1 MSFAKAQDLLR
12 LAMMATGRRGVSLA
26 EIEAEFGCVHRTA
39 QRMTEALTT
48 AFPQTICTRDE
59 ERRARWTVP
68 ARAIAPLLTPSA
80 EELAALTTAISELD
94 DAAMTAEARALRS
107 LEARVR
113 ALIPAGQGA
122 RLEVDEEAL
131 LMALRHAARPGPR
144 PAADPAVDAAIY
156 EALKGPL
163 LLRILYRKR
172 AEDEPS
178 ERIVEPH
185 GLLLGVRR
193 YLVARDQAKGEGAP
207 LQHYRVEEISEAQV
221 QNESFVLD
229 PDFNIRLHAQ
239 RGFGSYER
247 QAEHGEVVWRFSPKA
262 AAQARRYVFHP
273 TQQVEDEAD
282 GSLIVRFTASGY
294 LEMCWHLYTWGD
306 KVEVLEPEAL
316 RAMVHNHRRSDFPSL
331 P

>member
-1 MSFAKAQDLLR
+1 MSFAKARELVKLALL
-12 LAMMATGRRGVSLA
+12 AAGRRGMSLA
-26 EIEAEFGCVHRTA
+26 EIESEFDCSHRTA
-39 QRMTEALTT
+39 QRMTQALEDV
-48 AFPQTICTRDE
+48 FPQTVCDRDE
-59 ERRARWTVP
+59 EGRARWTLPV
-68 ARAIAPLLTPSA
+68 RAIAPLLTPTA
-80 EELAALTTAISELD
+80 EELAALTTAIAELD
-94 DAAMTAEARALRS
+94 YESMTAEARALRS
-107 LEARVR
+107 LEAKVR

-144 PAADPAVDAAIY
+144 PAVDPAVDAAIY

-193 YLVARDQAKGEGAP
+193 YLVARDRAKGEGAP
-207 LQHYRVEEISEAQV
+207 LQHYRVEEIAEAQT

-229 PDFNIRLHAQ
+229 PHFDIRLHAQ
-239 RGFGSYER
+239 RGFGSYESE
-247 QAEHGEVVWRFSPKA
+247 AEHGEVVWRFSPEA

-273 TQQVEDEAD
+273 TQQVEDGAD
-282 GSLIVRFTASGY
+282 GTLTVRFTASGH
-294 LEMCWHLYTWGD
+294 LEMCWHLYIWG
-306 KVEVLEPEAL
+306 KHVEVLRPAAL
-316 RAMVHNHRRSDFPSL
+316 REMVRNYQRSDFPSL